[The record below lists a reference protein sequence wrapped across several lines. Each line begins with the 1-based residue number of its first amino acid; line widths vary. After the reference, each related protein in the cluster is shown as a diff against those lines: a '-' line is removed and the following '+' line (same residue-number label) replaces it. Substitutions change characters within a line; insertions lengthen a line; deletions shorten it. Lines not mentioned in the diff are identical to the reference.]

1 MDNCEKVIEQRFS
14 TWLIKDTRSSRLTV
28 EYVLFA
34 DEGHGFRKKV
44 NRITASNA
52 YVEFLKKHL

>member
-1 MDNCEKVIEQRFS
+1 VESDEMVEAIRKNGVE
-14 TWLIKDTRSSRLTV
+14 V
-28 EYVLFA
+28 EYVLFP

-52 YVEFLKKHL
+52 YVEFLDKFLK